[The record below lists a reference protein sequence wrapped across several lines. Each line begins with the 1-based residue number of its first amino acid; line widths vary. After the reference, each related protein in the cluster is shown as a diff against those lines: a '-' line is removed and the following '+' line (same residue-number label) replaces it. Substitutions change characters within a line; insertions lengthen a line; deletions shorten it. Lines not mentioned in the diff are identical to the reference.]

1 MNDTVAMPHLQPGVT
16 LIWKDYSDI
25 NEKDGLEWET
35 GGFQRSQVR
44 GNDTWPG
51 GKWRIKTECM
61 AKGETVWLQ
70 KYLEIE
76 WPHIGLEDWG
86 RRGGWDWYYN
96 NNNNNYDSNNT
107 NKPRYIK
114 KKDRSWETLWF
125 DIRWPYGLAEDTLQI
140 TRSTFHSWLLP
151 PWCSY

>member
-1 MNDTVAMPHLQPGVT
+1 
-16 LIWKDYSDI
+16 
-25 NEKDGLEWET
+25 
-35 GGFQRSQVR
+35 
-44 GNDTWPG
+44 
-51 GKWRIKTECM
+51 M

-114 KKDRSWETLWF
+114 KRTEAGKHFDLTYVDLMGWLRTPSKLPARPSTL
-125 DIRWPYGLAEDTLQI
+125 DSY
-140 TRSTFHSWLLP
+140 LP
-151 PWCSY
+151 DALTK